1 VRYPLL
7 LVTVTTLACGA
18 AFAQDE
24 PAQTQAADDSTSSI
38 FTQLDANKDGS
49 ISNDEAQASPVVA
62 RSFAKADANGDG
74 SISRDEFMSSF
85 TTRAPASAAPPPA
98 ESAPPPTVPP
108 PQ

>member
-24 PAQTQAADDSTSSI
+24 PAQTQAADDSVSSI
-38 FTQLDANKDGS
+38 FIQLDANKDGN
-49 ISNDEAQASPVVA
+49 ISSEEAQASPVVA

-74 SISRDEFMSSF
+74 AISREEFKASF
-85 TTRAPASAAPPPA
+85 TTRAPGSAPPA

>member
-1 VRYPLL
+1 L

-38 FTQLDANKDGS
+38 FMQLDANQDGS
-49 ISNDEAQASPVVA
+49 ISSEEAQASPVVA

-74 SISRDEFMSSF
+74 SISRDEFMGSF
-85 TTRAPASAAPPPA
+85 TTRAPGAVPPA
-98 ESAPPPTVPP
+98 ESTPPPEVPP

>member
-24 PAQTQAADDSTSSI
+24 PAQTQAAADDGVSSI

-49 ISNDEAQASPVVA
+49 ISTDEAQASPVVA
-62 RSFAKADANGDG
+62 RSFVKADANGDG

-85 TTRAPASAAPPPA
+85 TTRAPADSAPPA
-98 ESAPPPTVPP
+98 ESTPPPSVPP